1 MKSFYFMSAVFIMAV
16 SLAIRAEEV
25 KSNATV
31 VKDRYRVTNSSTRDC
46 RGHVFG
52 GMMIEQKLPGL
63 FYADDIVL
71 FADSRDD
78 IQQLANIFGREGEAL
93 GLGFSVTKCGLMVFN
108 DPCDQTVSIQG
119 QEIPRCGEYGKEDCK
134 SGCLC
139 YTGNATE
146 PFLCISSMEA
156 DFYKTAS
163 RYS

>member
-1 MKSFYFMSAVFIMAV
+1 MAV

-25 KSNATV
+25 KANATAV
-31 VKDRYRVTNSSTRDC
+31 EDRYRVTNSSTRDC
-46 RGHVFG
+46 RGHVF
-52 GMMIEQKLPGL
+52 
-63 FYADDIVL
+63 
-71 FADSRDD
+71 
-78 IQQLANIFGREGEAL
+78 
-93 GLGFSVTKCGLMVFN
+93 
-108 DPCDQTVSIQG
+108 
-119 QEIPRCGEYGKEDCK
+119 CGEYGEEDCK